1 MVNKK
6 ANYPEVQNI
15 ILIKSL
21 FLQSRF
27 VDRVIFLT
35 FVMTRMSLSK
45 IFIKKIVFVMDA
57 N

>member
-21 FLQSRF
+21 FLQFRF

>member
-35 FVMTRMSLSK
+35 FVMTRISLSK

>member
-21 FLQSRF
+21 FLQSRL
-27 VDRVIFLT
+27 VDRIIFLT
-35 FVMTRMSLSK
+35 FVMTRISLSK